1 MNIMLEMITIVYA
14 IKLRKAYQL
23 LIICLII
30 YQKKKK
36 TKIIFQISFFTF
48 IIMNFGS
55 LKRKEENQ
63 KEITKSKKIKNKFKK
78 DLLISLYFLN

>member
-1 MNIMLEMITIVYA
+1 MLYA
-14 IKLRKAYQL
+14 QKLRKVCQL
-23 LIICLII
+23 SIICLII

-63 KEITKSKKIKNKFKK
+63 KEITKSQKIKNKFKK